1 LRLRA
6 VALLLRL
13 FVFPISKFERRF
25 VSIPTD
31 PKPKT
36 IKAAFG
42 PIKTTIDGNVTPLF
56 DAVLKGLG
64 AHLDVFSKLPVDLAT
79 FEAAVNAYK
88 AAIPA
93 SLDGSR
99 SANAQKKKLRKE
111 AIQIYELNGKYVE
124 QACNHD
130 IATFLLSGYQAAST
144 TKTQPSALPT
154 PTIASIVQGPA
165 SGQLKVIIGVVPKAL
180 SFWLRHGVVPAGGGP
195 PSTWEEQTLTRR
207 KPVMYTGLTPGTV
220 HGFQVKALGRLGFTD
235 YSEPVTKMV
244 I

>member
-1 LRLRA
+1 M
-6 VALLLRL
+6 
-13 FVFPISKFERRF
+13 ST
-25 VSIPTD
+25 PTD

-42 PIKTTIDGNVTPLF
+42 PIKTTTDGNALPIF

-64 AHLDVFSKLPVDLAT
+64 AHLDLFPKLPVDLAT
-79 FEAAVNAYK
+79 FEAAVNTYK

-93 SLDGSR
+93 ALDGSR

-111 AIQIYELNGKYVE
+111 AIQMYELNGKYVE

-144 TKTQPSALPT
+144 TKTPPEPLPT
-154 PTIASIVQGPA
+154 PMIASIVQGPA
-165 SGQLKVIIGVVPKAL
+165 SGQLKVVIGKLPKAI

-195 PSTWEEQTLTRR
+195 PATWEEQTLTSR
-207 KPVMYTGLTPGTV
+207 KPVIVTGLTPGTLYA
-220 HGFQVKALGRLGFTD
+220 FQVKALGRLGYTD
-235 YSEPVTKMV
+235 YSETVTKMV
-244 I
+244 T